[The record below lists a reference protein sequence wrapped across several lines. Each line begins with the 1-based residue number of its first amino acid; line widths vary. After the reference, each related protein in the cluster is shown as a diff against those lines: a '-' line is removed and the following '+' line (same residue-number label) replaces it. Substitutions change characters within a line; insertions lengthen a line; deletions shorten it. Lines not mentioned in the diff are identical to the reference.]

1 MGEDKGLGFKDSEFM
16 TAREKRLVLA
26 NWKRFLK
33 HGLKEK
39 HFTKRLY
46 NYLHLHCGFIAHYN
60 IGGFYATYFE
70 HGAEPIGFH
79 ATHFEHGAD
88 TIEFFKRFSETTQNY
103 WAKDYKDLNT
113 AMLKVYQ
120 VHQASIEK
128 KASDDIDRSLD
139 AIEESLNCARADKDF
154 AREFVSSVRG

>member
-1 MGEDKGLGFKDSEFM
+1 MGEDKGLDFKDSEFM

-46 NYLHLHCGFIAHYN
+46 NYLHLHLGFIAHYN

-113 AMLKVYQ
+113 AMLDVYKTYQ
-120 VHQASIEK
+120 RRLEKHASE
-128 KASDDIDRSLD
+128 DINGSLD
-139 AIEESLNCARADKDF
+139 ALETCIKRARIDKEF
-154 AREFVSSVRG
+154 AREFLSRVRG